1 MSRAPT
7 YMRKRLYHREFAEDW
22 VDEYGRLIVMSESA
36 YPIWVKKIGTFNV
49 NLC

>member
-36 YPIWVKKIGTFNV
+36 YPIWVKKNWHI
-49 NLC
+49 